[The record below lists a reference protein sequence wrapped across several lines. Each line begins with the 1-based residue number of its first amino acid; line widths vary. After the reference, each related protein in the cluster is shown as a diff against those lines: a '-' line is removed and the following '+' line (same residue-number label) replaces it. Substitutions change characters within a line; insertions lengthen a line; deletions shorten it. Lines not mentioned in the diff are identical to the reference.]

1 VIAPPPG
8 AVPLEDVAASRKT
21 AAVND
26 EMAGHD
32 VSRRIDSCIAKPE
45 SAQARLPRR
54 LVLSSNRYAAGD
66 PSFIKEAET
75 ADTIVGR

>member
-1 VIAPPPG
+1 
-8 AVPLEDVAASRKT
+8 
-21 AAVND
+21 
-26 EMAGHD
+26 MAGHD